1 MATTVSE
8 GTIRVHRSIGGT
20 GAAFRVAFVPYGEG
34 DDAKPA
40 GERSFQQLQE
50 VRVFLKVL
58 GIGADYIKDVL
69 RQLTAGRSAWVPNVS
84 ISEKVLRTAGFVSI
98 GNFARIADGVNA
110 LREEMK
116 IARESRFGP
125 IEIVRLEIEK
135 GLEATL

>member
-50 VRVFLKVL
+50 VRTFLKVL
-58 GIGADYIKDVL
+58 GVGADYIKDVL
-69 RQLTAGRSAWVPNVS
+69 RQLTAGRSAWVPNVA
-84 ISEKVLRTAGFVSI
+84 ISEKVLRNAGFVSI
-98 GNFARIADGVNA
+98 GNLARSN
-110 LREEMK
+110 
-116 IARESRFGP
+116 
-125 IEIVRLEIEK
+125 
-135 GLEATL
+135 